1 MILVRKVHFPPLI
14 DRINCHLLT
23 YCLQVVFSQDGV
35 FVHTAVLTATQGANI
50 IPGIVTIVEKVGEDS
65 LSRSPYYYGTLIYFM
80 ETHFKK
86 NLSISRCLMS
96 MFPQLNCLVT
106 SYSISHR
113 VVIVFFCCQPVV
125 STDFYRVL
133 F

>member
-1 MILVRKVHFPPLI
+1 MILVRNVYFPPLI

-50 IPGIVTIVEKVGEDS
+50 IPGIVTIIEKVGEDS

-86 NLSISRCLMS
+86 IKVFPVAWCRC
-96 MFPQLNCLVT
+96 FLN
-106 SYSISHR
+106 
-113 VVIVFFCCQPVV
+113 
-125 STDFYRVL
+125 
-133 F
+133 

>member
-1 MILVRKVHFPPLI
+1 MILVRKVYFPPLI

-50 IPGIVTIVEKVGEDS
+50 IPGIVTIIEKVGENS

-80 ETHFKK
+80 ETDISKK
-86 NLSISRCLMS
+86 LKYFPLPDVDVSSIKLSCNLLQYQS
-96 MFPQLNCLVT
+96 
-106 SYSISHR
+106 
-113 VVIVFFCCQPVV
+113 
-125 STDFYRVL
+125 
-133 F
+133 